1 MATERSYEVV
11 GMTCDHCRA
20 SVTEE
25 VSEVAGVESV
35 EVNLAS
41 GAMKLN
47 GEGVSDD
54 AVAAAVEEAGYAL
67 AGAAR

>member
-1 MATERSYEVV
+1 MATEGSYEVV

-41 GAMKLN
+41 GAMKLS